1 MSSTVLIV
9 EDDPATIELVRL
21 YLERDGHKVIAATDG
36 LEGLR
41 LAREEDPDLVV
52 LDLMLP
58 SLDGMGVCRILRDE
72 SNVPI
77 IMLTARAGEEDRL
90 AGLDQGADDYI
101 TKPFSPRELAARVRA
116 VLRRVAR
123 DAMEEG
129 PAELAW
135 GAIRVD
141 LRHRTVYVE
150 NAQVELTPT
159 EFRML
164 TLLMREPGRTF
175 SRDQIIDRVFGYDF
189 DGFDRTVDV
198 HVSNLRRK
206 LGKTR
211 TDLAILRLST
221 VWDTGST
228 MPSWFYS
235 IRFRLITG
243 FVLVL
248 TLALVSVSLY
258 VGVAAQE
265 ETERFQG
272 DFDRIQA
279 DRLERLVSQFY
290 SSRRNLSGLQT
301 VIEQAGSLYG
311 WRIQFRD
318 MEGQLVADS
327 HERFAPP
334 PTVVGA

>member
-9 EDDPATIELVRL
+9 GDDPATIELVRL

-206 LGKTR
+206 LGEDPDRPSYIKTIYG
-211 TDLAILRLST
+211 AGYRL
-221 VWDTGST
+221 DD
-228 MPSWFYS
+228 
-235 IRFRLITG
+235 
-243 FVLVL
+243 
-248 TLALVSVSLY
+248 A
-258 VGVAAQE
+258 
-265 ETERFQG
+265 
-272 DFDRIQA
+272 
-279 DRLERLVSQFY
+279 
-290 SSRRNLSGLQT
+290 
-301 VIEQAGSLYG
+301 
-311 WRIQFRD
+311 
-318 MEGQLVADS
+318 
-327 HERFAPP
+327 
-334 PTVVGA
+334 